1 MAKACGKHSRNV
13 RSRLA
18 RIHPDQHAGCWAG
31 FLQIVP
37 QRPPRRVKRAV
48 IQRRRSRH
56 ASNSIS
62 SKELFWHLVEAIL
75 KKDRKRPTAGEWPE
89 MSLARASRRIRQRA
103 LEATR
108 Q

>member
-13 RSRLA
+13 RSRLT

-37 QRPPRRVKRAV
+37 QRAPSRVKRGV

-62 SKELFWHLVEAIL
+62 SKEFFWHLVEAIL
-75 KKDRKRPTAGEWPE
+75 KKDRERPTAGEWPAL
-89 MSLARASRRIRQRA
+89 SLTRAPKRICQGA
-103 LEATR
+103 LQGTY
-108 Q
+108 